1 MSLVEQAIARMRNQ
15 ANAAAAKAAEAASA
29 SNAPAAPPAP
39 IIGRVAGTSKPATRI
54 TVDKTALRA
63 NGYLAEE
70 GKEKH
75 FADHFRRIKRPLI
88 EKAMS
93 NDAAGE
99 PRVIMITSALP
110 GEGKTFTSIN
120 LALSM
125 ALERDVSVLLVDCD
139 VAKRHV
145 GEILGL
151 KDHVGLLDALVDE
164 SLDVESLVVET
175 NLPGFSILPA
185 GGRVETTAELL
196 SSKRMRQLVAG
207 LCLHNPRRV
216 VLLDSPP
223 LLITNEGRALL
234 KVAGQ
239 VVLVTRAGHT
249 PRHAVQDAVAL
260 LGAQQAGGIVLNHAG
275 GRGTDGYYY
284 GYGSHGVAGNDA

>member
-15 ANAAAAKAAEAASA
+15 ANAAAAKAADAVS
-29 SNAPAAPPAP
+29 SAPASPVPPV
-39 IIGRVAGTSKPATRI
+39 ISRVAGAAKPATRI
-54 TVDKTALRA
+54 TVDRLALRA
-63 NGYLAEE
+63 NGYIAEE
-70 GKEKH
+70 GKERQ
-75 FADHFRRIKRPLI
+75 FADHFRRIKRPLV

-93 NDAAGE
+93 KDAAGE

-110 GEGKTFTSIN
+110 AEGKTFSSIN

-145 GEILGL
+145 GEILGI
-151 KDHVGLLDALVDE
+151 KDDVGLLDALVDE
-164 SLDVESLVVET
+164 TLDIESLVAET
-175 NLPGFSILPA
+175 NVPGLSILPA
-185 GGRVETTAELL
+185 GRRVETTAELL
-196 SSKRMRQLVAG
+196 SSKRMRQLVAE
-207 LCLHNPRRV
+207 LCQHDPRRI

-239 VVLVTRAGHT
+239 VVLVMRAGHT
-249 PRHAVQDAVAL
+249 PRHAVQDAAAL
-260 LGAQQAGGIVLNHAG
+260 VGAQQAGGIILNHVG
-275 GRGTDGYYY
+275 GGGADGYYY
-284 GYGSHGVAGNDA
+284 GYGSYGVDGNGR

>member
-1 MSLVEQAIARMRNQ
+1 
-15 ANAAAAKAAEAASA
+15 
-29 SNAPAAPPAP
+29 
-39 IIGRVAGTSKPATRI
+39 
-54 TVDKTALRA
+54 LRA

-70 GKEKH
+70 GKEKQ
-75 FADHFRRIKRPLI
+75 FGDHFRRIKRPLV

-239 VVLVTRAGHT
+239 AVLVTRAGHT

-260 LGAQQAGGIVLNHAG
+260 FGAQQAGGIVLNHAG

-284 GYGSHGVAGNDA
+284 GYGSYGVAGNDA